1 VSLRQ
6 RNRFRVLA
14 LATLAASA
22 LHGQTTHDSTT
33 AAIAAAR
40 TRGVVLACRC
50 AKTNL
55 SDNENETTLSY
66 DDPSAQR
73 RLIADGERQARA
85 MGKTLWL
92 DEGGCVSVR
101 PPGNTFLLVEIMPW
115 ARRTS

>member
-1 VSLRQ
+1 VWLRQ
-6 RNRFRVLA
+6 RNGFLFLA

-22 LHGQTTHDSTT
+22 LHGQTTHASTT

-40 TRGVVLACRC
+40 TPGVVLACRH
-50 AKTNL
+50 AKTNR

-73 RLIADGERQARA
+73 GLTAEGERQASA
-85 MGKTLWL
+85 TGKTLWL
-92 DEGGCVSVR
+92 AEGGCVSVR
-101 PPGNTFLLVEIMPW
+101 PPGNTFSVVMVMLW